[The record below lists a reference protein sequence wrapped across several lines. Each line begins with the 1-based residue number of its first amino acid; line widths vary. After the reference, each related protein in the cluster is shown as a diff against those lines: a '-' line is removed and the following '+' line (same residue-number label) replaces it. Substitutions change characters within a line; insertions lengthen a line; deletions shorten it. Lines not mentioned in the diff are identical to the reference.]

1 MGSYVQGH
9 DPCEPPFPDFR
20 DHRSFVGPAKNYDIL
35 GALQFNLLVNLGLRE
50 RNSMLDIGCGSLRGG
65 RLFIIYL
72 LNGRYFGIEPE
83 SWLIQ
88 EGIEKEIGS
97 DAIRIK
103 QPVFS
108 STSDFDLST
117 FGKTFDFLLAQAVFT
132 HASQGQIRK
141 CLSEARRVMN
151 PDAIFAATIMEGKDI
166 YEGSEWTYP
175 SMATY
180 PLNYFLK
187 LVDTSGLVGRRLNW
201 YHPTGHTWVAIMRPD
216 SKIAQSVVSRT
227 NKYICGA
234 VRPLPKAGPLRILS
248 SKLKHALRLDS

>member
-1 MGSYVQGH
+1 MESYVQGH
-9 DPCEPPFPDFR
+9 DPGEPPSPDCQ

-50 RNSMLDIGCGSLRGG
+50 RNFLLDIGCGSLRGG

-83 SWLIQ
+83 SWLIR

-108 STSDFDLST
+108 HTSDFDLTT
-117 FGKTFDFLLAQAVFT
+117 FSKTFDFLLAQAIFT
-132 HASQGQIRK
+132 HASQRQIQK

-180 PLNYFLK
+180 PLSHFLK
-187 LVDTSGLVGRRLNW
+187 LVDASGLRGRRLNW

-234 VRPLPKAGPLRILS
+234 VRPLPKQGSFAIIS
-248 SKLKHALRLDS
+248 SKLKHILRLAS

>member
-1 MGSYVQGH
+1 MVFDVQKNDPGKTLFPGSEH
-9 DPCEPPFPDFR
+9 
-20 DHRSFVGPAKNYDIL
+20 HRGFVGPAKNYDIL

-50 RNSMLDIGCGSLRGG
+50 DHSLLDIGCGSLRGG
-65 RLFIIYL
+65 RLFIVYL
-72 LNGRYFGIEPE
+72 LDGRYFGIEPE

-88 EGIEKEIGS
+88 EGVDKEIGS

-108 STSDFDLST
+108 HTRDFELSV

-132 HASQGQIRK
+132 HASQAQIQK

-151 PDAIFAATIMEGKDI
+151 PDAVFAATIMEGKEI
-166 YEGSEWTYP
+166 YEGNEWTYP

-180 PLNYFLK
+180 TLSYFLK
-187 LVDTSGLVGRRLNW
+187 LVDASGLLGRRLNW

-234 VRPLPKAGPLRILS
+234 VRPLPKRRPFWDHIFKS
-248 SKLKHALRLDS
+248 